1 MEKHKP
7 ILQTVCLFDLDSGG
21 KQFYRFE
28 RAPYCLGYPVYSACL
43 ICPKCTQLWGSI
55 MVERGLQDDYIL
67 WPRGVSC
74 EGCFYM
80 GPHRYEWSSH
90 IPGSLLDNGIIN
102 PDGVDWAML
111 ERMPQVLVERELRLT
126 MKAVEKYPQA
136 FPYF

>member
-1 MEKHKP
+1 
-7 ILQTVCLFDLDSGG
+7 
-21 KQFYRFE
+21 
-28 RAPYCLGYPVYSACL
+28 
-43 ICPKCTQLWGSI
+43 
-55 MVERGLQDDYIL
+55 
-67 WPRGVSC
+67 
-74 EGCFYM
+74 M